1 VNFLYHIGLSSWR
14 GYFFIDIIFYYTKII
29 GMERKG
35 IQYTTIQVPVHIRQ
49 LANEKKPDGVYLYK
63 FIEDAI
69 KFWVAHH
76 SENGAVV
83 KNG

>member
-1 VNFLYHIGLSSWR
+1 
-14 GYFFIDIIFYYTKII
+14 
-29 GMERKG
+29 MERKG